1 MREDLDIEEVL
12 QTEEMVVYEMID
24 NKDGSITVEA
34 WINVYTTMGT
44 FSTYRKM
51 RLWRKKREK

>member
-1 MREDLDIEEVL
+1 MREDLNIEEVL

-34 WINVYTTMGT
+34 LLNIYTTKGT
-44 FSTYRKM
+44 YSTDRKM
-51 RLWRKKREK
+51 RLWRKK